1 MKAITY
7 SKAQRNLRAIIQD
20 VCDNSEPTIIIN
32 DKNDEQAV
40 LISLSDY
47 QSIEETSYLLRAP
60 ANRAHLERSL
70 ENAREGKLV
79 SFPVDDL

>member
-47 QSIEETSYLLRAP
+47 QNIEETSYLLRSP
-60 ANRAHLERSL
+60 ANRAHLEASL
-70 ENAREGKLV
+70 KNVREGKLV
-79 SFPVDDL
+79 SFPVEDL